1 MADKSQNIIELKHI
15 SKIYDDNG
23 FKAVDDFNLEV
34 KRGEFVTFL
43 GPSGCGKTTTLRM
56 IAGFELPS
64 DGEILL
70 NGEDI
75 SKLPANKR
83 PINTVF
89 QRYALF
95 PHMNIYDN
103 IAFGLKLKKLPKDEI
118 RKKVRHVLD
127 MVDLEGFE
135 NRKISTL
142 SGGQQQRI
150 AIARALVNEPEILM
164 LDEPLGALDLKMRQE
179 MQLELKNM
187 HDQLGIT
194 FIYVTHDQEEALTM
208 SDKIVVMSEGRIQ
221 QVGTPE
227 DIYNEPQNAF
237 VADFIGESNIFKG
250 IMTSDMKVRFCGGE
264 FKGMDDVPEGTLVDV
279 VVRPEDVIITKHE
292 EGTVA
297 GEITSVIF
305 KGMHYEV
312 TVESGK
318 YEIVIRTTKCYSA
331 GEKIGMCLEPDG
343 IHVMIAED
351 HTTSFETII
360 NSDYTLNF
368 NDKLISC
375 DITKIIPK
383 TSMKEGVLTD
393 ENGETVDVS
402 NLRVIVSIQP
412 YDIEMSDDADAG
424 LVSGRIIDLIYKGD
438 HYSYVVRT
446 EYGHDLIVD
455 DEYLW
460 NMGDQVGLIMPED
473 KMKFQLKK

>member
-1 MADKSQNIIELKHI
+1 
-15 SKIYDDNG
+15 
-23 FKAVDDFNLEV
+23 
-34 KRGEFVTFL
+34 
-43 GPSGCGKTTTLRM
+43 M
-56 IAGFELPS
+56 IAGFEMPTS
-64 DGEILL
+64 GEILL

-75 SKLPANKR
+75 SQLPANKR

-103 IAFGLKLKKLPKDEI
+103 IAFGLKLKKLPKEEI
-118 RKKVRHVLD
+118 RKKVKRVLD
-127 MVDLEGFE
+127 IVDLEGFE

-179 MQLELKNM
+179 MQLELKHM
-187 HDQLGIT
+187 HDELGIT

-208 SDKIVVMSEGRIQ
+208 SDKIVVLSEGRIQ
-221 QVGTPE
+221 QIGTPE

-250 IMTSDMKVRFCGGE
+250 IMTGHMKVRFCGGE
-264 FKGMDDVPEGTLVDV
+264 FMGMDDVAEGTLVDV
-279 VVRPEDVIITKHE
+279 VVRPEDVIITKPE
-292 EGTVA
+292 DGVVEGEVV
-297 GEITSVIF
+297 SVIF

-318 YEIVIRTTKCYSA
+318 YEMVIRTTKCYSV
-331 GEKIGMCLEPDG
+331 GERIGMKLEPDG
-343 IHVMIAED
+343 IHIMLAED
-351 HTTSFETII
+351 HTTSFVTNI
-360 NSDYTLNF
+360 NSDYTLDF
-368 NDKLISC
+368 NGKVINCDLTKVIPKSSMKDNVLVDENNEAVDTDKL
-375 DITKIIPK
+375 KV
-383 TSMKEGVLTD
+383 M
-393 ENGETVDVS
+393 
-402 NLRVIVSIQP
+402 VSIQP
-412 YDIEMSDDADAG
+412 YDIRMSDNVDEG
-424 LVSGRIIDLIYKGD
+424 LVSGHIINLIYKGD
-438 HYSYVVRT
+438 HYSYVIRT

-460 NMGDQVGLIMPED
+460 NMDDAVGLIMPED